1 MACTTCGLGVPQAP
15 GLSGGPPMT
24 KAALRD
30 YWLSMPGVGN
40 TGGVRLSNPGRGDGG
55 LAPDGADEFERERI
69 ATLNAVEPI
78 IDQHERNPR
87 SWLLPPSPD
96 LAVVGLGWNASNLA
110 AVAPFPMARTGYV
123 QNPQGDTARV
133 AKKFKRAARLPATA
147 PMPNVAPPIPPGM
160 GVTAV
165 PFEPPG
171 WSGLGQVCWQDDDC
185 RRDEYCHAGRCVT
198 SPWTG
203 RGAGTQIELSNPE
216 SNVGPLSIALQAT
229 GQIPT
234 VPWGSRVSQADVA
247 PGRSRLQNPGG
258 GAYQEFVHPL

>member
-1 MACTTCGLGVPQAP
+1 MGCTTCGLGVPQAP

-40 TGGVRLSNPGRGDGG
+40 TGGVRLSNPGRGDDKY
-55 LAPDGADEFERERI
+55 APDGADEFERERI
-69 ATLNAVEPI
+69 ATLSAVEPVI
-78 IDQHERNPR
+78 EQYERNPR

-123 QNPQGDTARV
+123 QNPRRAR
-133 AKKFKRAARLPATA
+133 
-147 PMPNVAPPIPPGM
+147 NSAPPLPPGA
-160 GVTAV
+160 GFVAV
-165 PFEPPG
+165 PVEPPG
-171 WSGLGQVCWQDDDC
+171 WSGLGQGCWQDDDC

-203 RGAGTQIELSNPE
+203 RGAGTQVEVTNNPQA
-216 SNVGPLSIALQAT
+216 NVGPLSIALQAT
-229 GQIPT
+229 GQIPP

-247 PGRSRLQNPGG
+247 PGRRRLQNPGG